1 MQNPASTPALHV
13 EGAAAGHKRGPEG
26 ALKVHEGDPRGRG
39 WPCLGGSDSESEGAV
54 EAHSGSSEP
63 GGGAQVVVPEDGVG
77 NPAGAEAHVE
87 GPEIVWLLKQ
97 VCTEAML
104 LLQFLSVS
112 IFP

>member
-1 MQNPASTPALHV
+1 MQNPASTLALHV
-13 EGAAAGHKRGPEG
+13 EGAAAG
-26 ALKVHEGDPRGRG
+26 
-39 WPCLGGSDSESEGAV
+39 
-54 EAHSGSSEP
+54 HSGSSEP

-87 GPEIVWLLKQ
+87 GPEIVWLLKR

>member
-1 MQNPASTPALHV
+1 MQNPANTPALHV
-13 EGAAAGHKRGPEG
+13 EGAAAGHSGSSEPGGGAQVVVPEDRVG
-26 ALKVHEGDPRGRG
+26 NPAALHV
-39 WPCLGGSDSESEGAV
+39 EGAV

-77 NPAGAEAHVE
+77 NPADAEAHVE